1 LLDRLKK
8 RELDRFERE
17 DRSFFERI
25 AEGFNAMAAAEPYRW
40 LVINGM
46 PPKDELAATIHTQVI
61 ERLHLAS

>member
-1 LLDRLKK
+1 
-8 RELDRFERE
+8 
-17 DRSFFERI
+17 
-25 AEGFNAMAAAEPYRW
+25 MAAAEPYRW